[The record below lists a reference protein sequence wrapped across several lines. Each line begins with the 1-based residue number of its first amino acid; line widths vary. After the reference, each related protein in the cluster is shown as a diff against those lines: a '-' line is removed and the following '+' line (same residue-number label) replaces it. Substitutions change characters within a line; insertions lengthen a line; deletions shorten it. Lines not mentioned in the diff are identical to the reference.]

1 MNPDNMPNCPDN
13 DDEKIV
19 AVMHDIVEDTNITFD
34 DLQNEGFS
42 DQVIS
47 AIQCVTKK
55 GEDYDSFIKRISQ
68 NSTATKVKLADL
80 EYNMDL
86 SRLNNITDKD
96 LKRVENT
103 KARELLLSK

>member
-47 AIQCVTKK
+47 AIQCVTKRK
-55 GEDYDSFIKRISQ
+55 EKITIP
-68 NSTATKVKLADL
+68 L
-80 EYNMDL
+80 
-86 SRLNNITDKD
+86 LNESPKIPQQ
-96 LKRVENT
+96 LK
-103 KARELLLSK
+103 